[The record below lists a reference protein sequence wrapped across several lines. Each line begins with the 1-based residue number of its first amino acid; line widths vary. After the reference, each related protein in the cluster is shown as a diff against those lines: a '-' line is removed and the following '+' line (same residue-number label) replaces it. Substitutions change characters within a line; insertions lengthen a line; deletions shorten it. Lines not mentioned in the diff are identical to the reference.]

1 MPRGR
6 PKGSKNRPS
15 TDPSRP
21 KPGQPRKATAQLV
34 VRLPHRYID
43 AIREL
48 AEGDYRSANAQASYM
63 LMVLL
68 DNMVKDNETA

>member
-6 PKGSKNRPS
+6 PKGSKNKPPTNPS
-15 TDPSRP
+15 AT

-34 VRLPHRYID
+34 VRSPHKYID

-48 AEGDYRSANAQASYM
+48 AKEDYRSANAQASYM

-68 DNMVKDNETA
+68 DNMAKDNETA